1 MYMWRKM
8 TMTEEKK
15 SYHKRRGMS
24 EKILDVMS
32 DKNWYTVPVVAKKIG
47 YLETGT
53 SAGIRSLRKEAY
65 GRKNIIGKWMG
76 GQFFYRLFEGVYGE
90 KPLSEDMDNSIAVS
104 LV

>member
-1 MYMWRKM
+1 
-8 TMTEEKK
+8 MTEEKK

-32 DKNWYTVPVVAKKIG
+32 DKNWYTVPEVAKKIG

-76 GQFFYRLFEGVYGE
+76 GQFFYRLFEGIYGE
-90 KPLSEDMDNSIAVS
+90 TTLSYDLEKSVKVN

>member
-1 MYMWRKM
+1 
-8 TMTEEKK
+8 MTEEKK

-65 GRKNIIGKWMG
+65 GRKNIIGKWMSG
-76 GQFFYRLFEGVYGE
+76 KFFYRLFEGIYGE
-90 KPLSEDMDNSIAVS
+90 TPLSYDLEKSVKVD

>member
-1 MYMWRKM
+1 MD
-8 TMTEEKK
+8 EKK
-15 SYHKRRGMS
+15 YHTRKGMS
-24 EKILDVMS
+24 PQILDILK
-32 DKNWYTVPVVAKKIG
+32 DGEWHTVQEISKEIG

-76 GQFFYRLFEGVYGE
+76 GQFFYRLFEGIYGE
-90 KPLSEDMDNSIAVS
+90 TPLSYDLEKSVKVN